1 MPSGLL
7 GSKVGVDLTL
17 IDDVRKHE
25 LGSTYYGADGRKYTY
40 VKASAA
46 IALGDACKVDFATGK
61 YNVNPTSA
69 VAQVVL
75 GIAQV
80 AVAINLF
87 FWLVTGGEVVGKL
100 TAATAAGVRLGS
112 SGVAG
117 TLITLTATTP
127 TTAEVI
133 AAIAQAAGTG
143 AMCRVAESGGLGTVF
158 LGV

>member
-1 MPSGLL
+1 MPAGVL
-7 GSKVGVDLTL
+7 GSKVGLDFTAL
-17 IDDVRKHE
+17 DDVRKHE
-25 LGSTYYGADGRKYTY
+25 LGSTYYGSDGRKYTY

-61 YNVNPTSA
+61 YNVNPVSA
-69 VAQVVL
+69 VSQVLL
-75 GIAQV
+75 GVAAV
-80 AVAINLF
+80 AVAINQF
-87 FWLVTGGEVVGKL
+87 FWLVTGGEVVAKL

-133 AAIAQAAGTG
+133 AAIAAAGGTP